1 MSIPK
6 DVKCWCCGVC
16 DSAWGWYKC
25 PNRAKVERDGK
36 FYCGAHD
43 PERIRAKNDALSAK
57 FEADWK
63 AKIEREKAAEEK
75 QAALE
80 RDAARYRWL
89 RHGNHDEYILEFSF
103 YARCGTD
110 DVWVLRDEFLDAAID
125 AAISETT
132 KEKT

>member
-6 DVKCWCCGVC
+6 DVKCCDVC

-36 FYCGAHD
+36 FYCGVHD
-43 PERIRAKNDALSAK
+43 PERIRANKEALSAK
-57 FEADWK
+57 FVADWK
-63 AKIEREKAAEEK
+63 ARIEREKAAKDK

-89 RHGNHDEYILEFSF
+89 RKNHGSYGRRHGIVVSNYNGVMGEYKEIS
-103 YARCGTD
+103 D
-110 DVWVLRDEFLDAAID
+110 IDAAID